1 MRESERERAV
11 ERAREKEREGD
22 RVEGEEERMGTRT
35 GVSGNGSDAR
45 ETGDAVVLPP
55 FTWDQR
61 YVPRRPTVV

>member
-11 ERAREKEREGD
+11 ERAREKDGEGD
-22 RVEGEEERMGTRT
+22 RVEGEEERIGTRT
-35 GVSGNGSDAR
+35 GVSGNDGGVR
-45 ETGDAVVLPP
+45 ETSDAVVLPP